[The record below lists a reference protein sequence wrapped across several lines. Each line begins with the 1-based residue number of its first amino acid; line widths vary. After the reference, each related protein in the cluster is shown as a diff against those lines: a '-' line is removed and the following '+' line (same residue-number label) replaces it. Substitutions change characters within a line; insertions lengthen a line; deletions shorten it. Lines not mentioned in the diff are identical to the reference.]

1 MGVSAGGTSG
11 SSYSITLLSKHTL
24 TTLASLSLSQKT
36 HKPHTFQTLFKL
48 LLVPFDS
55 EGKMTET
62 PTHSIFYLL
71 FASSARAGAGI

>member
-11 SSYSITLLSKHTL
+11 SSYSITVLSKRTL
-24 TTLASLSLSQKT
+24 TTLTSLSLSQKT

-62 PTHSIFYLL
+62 PAHIFYLL